1 MTIELLLLLMLLML
15 MLLKLEGGLRTAG
28 FGFRLCGIEVGNF
41 LRLFWIT
48 RSGLRQS
55 FVSQKLQSQWY
66 DMHCLYYLLSI
77 QKNASTW
84 QRVFSGRGLPKGQSY
99 QTSQGGCPAARTLGF
114 SCCDLS
120 SGNDLVLIGLCS
132 MQQLAGT
139 CALLA
144 LAFHLIQSLVTGG
157 NFLKVHDPD
166 FQLVVTSVN
175 FAWGWPLDCTTCFPK
190 LGSPLRSV
198 VLFKFQRPDSRRTR
212 IFFEAAFVQPGAF
225 PFSTSQCLFFG
236 HSDGGIW
243 RA

>member
-1 MTIELLLLLMLLML
+1 MLLML

-28 FGFRLCGIEVGNF
+28 FGFRLCGIEVGFF

-77 QKNASTW
+77 PKNASTW

-99 QTSQGGCPAARTLGF
+99 QTSQGGCPAARMLGF

-144 LAFHLIQSLVTGG
+144 LAFHLIPSLVTGG

-243 RA
+243 WA